1 MLLRS
6 VLLRDSFMLEK
17 GASML
22 AYNRSTKHSSV
33 EGMDVGTADGTA
45 DGTALGSDRG
55 FLPAPP
61 SKISLRRTSL

>member
-6 VLLRDSFMLEK
+6 VLLRVSFMLEK

-33 EGMDVGTADGTA
+33 EGMDVGTAYGT
-45 DGTALGSDRG
+45 TFKNFSSSNFSLNLDRH
-55 FLPAPP
+55 
-61 SKISLRRTSL
+61 R

>member
-17 GASML
+17 GASMQ

-33 EGMDVGTADGTA
+33 EGMDVGTA